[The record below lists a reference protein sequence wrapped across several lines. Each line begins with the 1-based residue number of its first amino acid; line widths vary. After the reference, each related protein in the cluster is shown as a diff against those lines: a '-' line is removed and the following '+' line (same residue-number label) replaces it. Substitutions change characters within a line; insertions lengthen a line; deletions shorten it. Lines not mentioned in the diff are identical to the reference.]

1 MRRSIFVILTL
12 AVVALIFTG
21 CAGSPQSRFYH
32 LNAAKEQTS
41 VTQSV
46 IREGSLVVTIGPIRI
61 PDYLDRPQIVTRSGK
76 NEFNLSEF
84 NRWAGSLEKNISL
97 VLVDN
102 ISTILPADRFLV
114 LRWSPIIESEIPSSY
129 RVEVVVDSFEGAI
142 GSSVSLK
149 ANWGIVT
156 KNGILQGRRES
167 VINEQVDG
175 SGYDALVAAM
185 SSALERLGRD
195 IAEGI
200 KSVSK
205 ESK

>member
-1 MRRSIFVILTL
+1 MRRLIFSFLTVV
-12 AVVALIFTG
+12 VVALIFTG
-21 CAGSPQSRFYH
+21 CAESPQSRFYH
-32 LNAAKEQTS
+32 LDAAKEQTS
-41 VTQSV
+41 VSHSV
-46 IREGSLVVTIGPIRI
+46 IPEGTLVVTIGPIRI

-114 LRWSPIIESEIPSSY
+114 LRWTPVIESQIPSSY
-129 RVEVVVDSFEGAI
+129 RVEVVVESFEGAI
-142 GSSVSLK
+142 GGSVSLK
-149 ANWGIVT
+149 AKWGIVT
-156 KNGILQGRRES
+156 TRGVLQLRRES
-167 VINEQVDG
+167 VIIEQVEG
-175 SGYDALVAAM
+175 NGYDALVAAM
-185 SSALERLGRD
+185 SSALKKLGHD

-200 KSVSK
+200 ESVSK